1 MTLHSYHSGK
11 GRWGNWDV
19 GLRDLLR
26 SQNLFAGRFGCR
38 KDFGRHGFPLSSFI
52 LNHSVS
58 LSFRRK
64 PLKSS
69 YYPSMDMTV
78 SPAPSPRSFF
88 WVRTRVRT
96 YLAFPGQP
104 TSLPLRLLCIC
115 SPIQWALLHEPLW
128 APFGIP
134 RESHNHQWK
143 EIQSWAVNIHLIPPI
158 LPHAGSQWAGCGAL
172 ISSCILLA
180 STQRRGKGVLFSPI
194 TILNGASGCHR
205 HPLTAWSLLTALLGN
220 YGLH

>member
-1 MTLHSYHSGK
+1 MILHSYHSDK

-19 GLRDLLR
+19 GLRNLLR

-69 YYPSMDMTV
+69 YYPSMDMRV
-78 SPAPSPRSFF
+78 SPAPSPWSFF
-88 WVRTRVRT
+88 RVRT

-104 TSLPLRLLCIC
+104 TSLLLRLLCIC
-115 SPIQWALLHEPLW
+115 SPTQWALLHEPLW

-143 EIQSWAVNIHLIPPI
+143 EIQSWAVTFTWSHLSS
-158 LPHAGSQWAGCGAL
+158 LMQEANGRLWGPHFLMHSPGIYPEKGERSL
-172 ISSCILLA
+172 IF
-180 STQRRGKGVLFSPI
+180 T
-194 TILNGASGCHR
+194 
-205 HPLTAWSLLTALLGN
+205 N
-220 YGLH
+220 YYF